1 MSNGQRRYRFGP
13 LERRGLVGNL
23 GPAHLATLLGG
34 GALTL
39 LLLSTARGP
48 FGVLAAF
55 GVAVTAAGMCF
66 VPVAGR
72 TPVEWA
78 PLVSRFHARTLTG
91 RGRWDSPTPTRG
103 ASLTTGGRVVT
114 AEPVAPDALGGV
126 VIVPVALRGSQI
138 GVLKEARGGL
148 LTAVLAVRVG
158 SFGLL
163 SGVDQEARLAGWGGV
178 LAAIA
183 REGSPVRRI
192 QWVERTA
199 PATGGEINEH
209 FTTHWNRTTAP
220 EDCLAVR
227 AYVELIAAAPAVT
240 REHELLLA
248 IQIDPSRLPRAA
260 RRDRANRDQAAH
272 AVLLGEVEFLAER
285 LRHADVEIAGLLTPP
300 ALARALR
307 TGFDPFERKPSPDD
321 EPADG
326 DPDPWPT
333 ATEDGWGTY
342 RTGGALHAT
351 YWVSAWPRT
360 DIGPSFLAPLLLQ
373 ADAVR
378 TVAMTLAPQP
388 PGRAIRQ
395 AEAARTA
402 DAADRHVRNKMGFLT
417 TARHRQTE
425 DAAARREE
433 ELASGHA
440 AIRFT
445 AFVTVT
451 ARTVE
456 ELERSCTSIEHAA
469 SMARLELRRLAGQQP
484 EAFTYTLPLCRGLK

>member
-1 MSNGQRRYRFGP
+1 MSSGQRRYRFGP

-23 GPAHLATLLGG
+23 GPTHLATLLIG

-55 GVAVTAAGMCF
+55 LVALTAAGVCF

-78 PLVSRFHARTLTG
+78 PIAARCHVRALAG
-91 RGRWDSPTPTRG
+91 RGRWDSPTPTQG
-103 ASLTTGGRVVT
+103 AVLTTGGDVL
-114 AEPVAPDALGGV
+114 APDSVAPEALGGV
-126 VIVPVALRGSQI
+126 VIVPVAFRGSHV

-163 SGVDQEARLAGWGGV
+163 SAVDQESRLAGWGGV

-183 REGSPVRRI
+183 REGSPVRRV
-192 QWVERTA
+192 QWIERTA

-220 EDCLAVR
+220 EDSLAVR
-227 AYVELIAAAPAVT
+227 AYVELIAGAPAVT

-248 IQIDPSRLPRAA
+248 IQIDPSRLARSA
-260 RRDRANRDQAAH
+260 RRDRTSRDQAAR

-285 LRHADVEIAGLLTPP
+285 LRHADVEIAGLLTPA

-307 TGFDPFERKPSPDD
+307 TGFDPFERKRSPENHADTAG
-321 EPADG
+321 PA
-326 DPDPWPT
+326 PWPT
-333 ATEDGWGTY
+333 ATDDSWGTY
-342 RTGGALHAT
+342 RTDGALHAT

-360 DIGPSFLAPLLLQ
+360 DVGPSFLAPLLLQ

-378 TVAMTLAPQP
+378 SIAMTLAPQP
-388 PGRAIRQ
+388 PGQAIRQ

-417 TARHRQTE
+417 TARHRQAE
-425 DAAARREE
+425 DATARRED

-469 SMARLELRRLAGQQP
+469 SMARLELRRLSGQQP

>member
-1 MSNGQRRYRFGP
+1 MSDVGRRYRFGP

-23 GPAHLATLLGG
+23 GPTHLATLLTG

-39 LLLSTARGP
+39 LLLATARGP

-55 GVAVTAAGMCF
+55 LVAAVSAGLCF
-66 VPVAGR
+66 IPVAGR

-78 PLVSRFHARTLTG
+78 PILAGFQTRSLTG
-91 RGRWDSPTPTRG
+91 RDRWTSPTPTSG
-103 ASLTTGGRVVT
+103 AQLTLGDEVIAANT
-114 AEPVAPDALGGV
+114 VAPKALRGV
-126 VIVPVALRGSQI
+126 EIVPVAFRGGQV
-138 GVLKEARGGL
+138 GVVKEARGGY

-163 SGVDQEARLAGWGGV
+163 SASDQEARLAGWGGV

-183 REGSPVRRI
+183 REGSPVRRV

-199 PATGGEINEH
+199 PATGTEINEH
-209 FTTHWNRTTAP
+209 FTTHWNQTTAP
-220 EDCLAVR
+220 KESLAVR
-227 AYVELIAAAPAVT
+227 AYVELIAAAPTVT

-248 IQIDPSRLPRAA
+248 IQVDPARLPRAT
-260 RRDRANRDQAAH
+260 RRDRAKRGEAVN
-272 AVLLGEVEFLAER
+272 AVLVGEVEFLAER
-285 LRHADVEIAGLLTPP
+285 LRHADVEIAGLLTPA

-307 TGFDPFERKPSPDD
+307 VGFDPFERKPT
-321 EPADG
+321 PASEAENGPLDA
-326 DPDPWPT
+326 WPT
-333 ATEDGWGTY
+333 ATQDAWGTY
-342 RTGGALHAT
+342 QTDGALHAT

-360 DIGPSFLAPLLLQ
+360 DVGPSFLAPLLLQ

-388 PGRAIRQ
+388 PGQAIRQ

-402 DAADRHVRNKMGFLT
+402 DAADRHVRSRMGFLT

-425 DAAARREE
+425 DATARRED

-451 ARTVE
+451 ARTEE

-469 SMARLELRRLAGQQP
+469 SMARLELRRLSGQQP

>member
-1 MSNGQRRYRFGP
+1 MSDVQRRYRFGP
-13 LERRGLVGNL
+13 LERRGRVGNL
-23 GPAHLATLLGG
+23 GPSHLATLLGG

-55 GVAVTAAGMCF
+55 LVATASAGLCF

-72 TPVEWA
+72 TTVEWA
-78 PLVSRFHARTLTG
+78 PILAGFQARSL
-91 RGRWDSPTPTRG
+91 RGRDRWSSPAPTTGAKLTRG
-103 ASLTTGGRVVT
+103 GDVV
-114 AEPVAPDALGGV
+114 AGDPVAPDALRGVEILSVDFRGGQV
-126 VIVPVALRGSQI
+126 
-138 GVLKEARGGL
+138 GVLKESRGGY

-163 SGVDQEARLAGWGGV
+163 STADQEARLAGWGGV

-183 REGSPVRRI
+183 REGSPVRRV
-192 QWVERTA
+192 QWIERTA
-199 PATGGEINEH
+199 PATGTEINEH
-209 FTTHWNRTTAP
+209 FATHWNQTTAP
-220 EDCLAVR
+220 ENSLAVR
-227 AYVELIAAAPAVT
+227 AYVELIAAAPTVT

-248 IQIDPSRLPRAA
+248 IQIDPARLPRAT
-260 RRDRANRDQAAH
+260 RRDRAKRGESVNV
-272 AVLLGEVEFLAER
+272 VLLGEVEFLAER
-285 LRHADVEIAGLLTPP
+285 LRHADIEIKGLLTPT

-307 TGFDPFERKPSPDD
+307 VGFDPFQRKPSSDSGAENGSLD
-321 EPADG
+321 A
-326 DPDPWPT
+326 WPT
-333 ATEDGWGTY
+333 ATHDQWGTY
-342 RTGGALHAT
+342 RTDGALHAT
-351 YWVSAWPRT
+351 YWVSAWPKT
-360 DIGPSFLAPLLLQ
+360 DVGPSFLAPLLLQ

-388 PGRAIRQ
+388 PGQAIRQ

-402 DAADRHVRNKMGFLT
+402 DAADRHVRSRMGFLT

-425 DAAARREE
+425 DAAARRED

-451 ARTVE
+451 ARTGE

-469 SMARLELRRLAGQQP
+469 SMARLELRRLSGQQP